1 MLHLRLLS
9 GFLMGGLLVA
19 AMAYLPIAWV
29 LVVFL
34 LIASIALIEFYALLD
49 ASHIPHFKV
58 VGFICGLGLLTGT
71 WFALRI
77 DYPWAREAETFVL
90 YLTAAS
96 VFIRQILCRKTDRP
110 WDTMAG
116 TLLGVIYV
124 AFFFNFLMKLMI
136 GWGPGSDKR
145 LLLFYLIAVV
155 KFTDIGAY
163 SVGCAIGRHKF
174 IPRLSPKKTWE
185 GVIGGLLTGLA
196 ASLAFRYFTHGQI
209 SGLSFTWTDATMLGL
224 LLPAAGVVGDLIE
237 SLLKRAAGVK
247 DSGTFILGMGG
258 VLDVID
264 SLLFAAP
271 LLYIYLRL
279 FTA

>member
-1 MLHLRLLS
+1 
-9 GFLMGGLLVA
+9 MGGLLVA